1 MAILESA
8 LRSILVANAN
18 VSALVGAGAAARIY
32 PLDDLPQGC
41 EYPAISYAHVSEDN
55 VYTLALDVP
64 GYVKVRME
72 YHIWGASYLKMRE
85 LLKKVKQAL
94 QGFRG
99 TQDTI
104 EIYSVVCITSE
115 DLPEP
120 EPGLY
125 HGLVEFYVEHKEV

>member
-18 VSALVGAGAAARIY
+18 VSALVGTGVAARIY
-32 PLDDLPQGC
+32 PLDDIPQGGQ
-41 EYPAISYAHVSEDN
+41 YPAITYAHVAEEN
-55 VYTLALDVP
+55 VYTLILETP

-72 YHIWGASYLKMRE
+72 YHIWGNSYLQMRE

-125 HGLVEFYVEHKEV
+125 HGLVEFYIEHKEV